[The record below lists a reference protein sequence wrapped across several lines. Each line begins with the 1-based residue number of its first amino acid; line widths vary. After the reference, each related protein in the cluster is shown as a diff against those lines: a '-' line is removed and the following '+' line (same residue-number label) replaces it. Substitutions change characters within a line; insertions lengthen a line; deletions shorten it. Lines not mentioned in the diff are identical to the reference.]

1 MFMTPIKKSIK
12 QPINQSGF
20 ALLITILVL
29 SVVVAVTLAIVELSI
44 KQLKLST
51 DSTDSEIAFHAANA
65 GLECARYTRRKESDA
80 FESGTNVT
88 FNCFGTTVTA
98 ATVPVGFVTNPNPL
112 VAANARVSR
121 YRQNIT
127 WGSAPNQRCTSMDIT
142 AMVATSSFTIGGPG
156 GQTLKNHINSYETD
170 AKTCVAGER
179 CTIMSII
186 GYSSACNAT
195 SSAGVL
201 KREILLEL

>member
-1 MFMTPIKKSIK
+1 MIQIK
-12 QPINQSGF
+12 QPQNQSGF

-65 GLECARYTRRKESDA
+65 GLECARYTRRIESA
-80 FESGTNVT
+80 SFETGAAVD
-88 FNCFGTTVTA
+88 FDCFGVETLNVA
-98 ATVPVGFVTNPNPL
+98 KVGNGFITNPATLPATAQVN
-112 VAANARVSR
+112 R
-121 YRQNIT
+121 YRHNIT
-127 WGSAPNQRCTSMDIT
+127 WGAAPNERCTSMDIT
-142 AMVATSSFTIGGPG
+142 AMVATTSFTIGG
-156 GQTLKNHINSYETD
+156 TLSSQRLPNFINSYENAT
-170 AKTCVAGER
+170 KTCAAGER
-179 CTIMSII
+179 CTVMSVI